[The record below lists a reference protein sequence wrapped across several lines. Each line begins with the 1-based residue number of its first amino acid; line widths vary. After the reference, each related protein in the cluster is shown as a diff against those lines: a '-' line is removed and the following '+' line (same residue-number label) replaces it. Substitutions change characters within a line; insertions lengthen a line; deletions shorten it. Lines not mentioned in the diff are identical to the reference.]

1 MTASYSAD
9 GWEWPHSPSSALGL
23 PVICAIRG
31 SASQIRDL
39 RLLDAQ
45 PASSPPAILCRDQA
59 IVVNLEF
66 IKCII
71 TTRASHT
78 SSQSHHAALRCRG
91 WIRILMR
98 RTATMV
104 TSVTVCKSL

>member
-1 MTASYSAD
+1 VAC
-9 GWEWPHSPSSALGL
+9 G
-23 PVICAIRG
+23 
-31 SASQIRDL
+31 SQIRDL

-71 TTRASHT
+71 TTRAPVLPV
-78 SSQSHHAALRCRG
+78 QC
-91 WIRILMR
+91 
-98 RTATMV
+98 
-104 TSVTVCKSL
+104 

>member
-1 MTASYSAD
+1 MPTY
-9 GWEWPHSPSSALGL
+9 L
-23 PVICAIRG
+23 PLAP
-31 SASQIRDL
+31 QIRDL

-71 TTRASHT
+71 TTRASLSEADFSPHLRHDHE
-78 SSQSHHAALRCRG
+78 QAA
-91 WIRILMR
+91 
-98 RTATMV
+98 
-104 TSVTVCKSL
+104 

>member
-1 MTASYSAD
+1 MLADLCSYLAMLCTNSYSSEEMPMCMAC
-9 GWEWPHSPSSALGL
+9 GL
-23 PVICAIRG
+23 
-31 SASQIRDL
+31 QIRDL

-71 TTRASHT
+71 TTRAPCLPPCKADSLQNALPHRQDEMTVAVGYVAVSCVVMWAT
-78 SSQSHHAALRCRG
+78 S
-91 WIRILMR
+91 
-98 RTATMV
+98 
-104 TSVTVCKSL
+104 